1 MKYEDLTEPEKY
13 KYTTIQSCIQGDLTN
28 EEAAELLNLK
38 KRQVQRMKREVEANG
53 IQGIRH
59 GLKDKVSNNRL
70 PIKIENQVVK
80 FLKQKKHRDFG
91 PTFAGEKLAETKN
104 ISLGADTVRAVMI
117 RNDLWKSNKERTKA
131 IYRHYREPMAKYGEL
146 IQFDGSYHDWNEDG
160 QEECLLLAIDDAT
173 SGIPHAIFADNEGV
187 SAVFHFFWH
196 YVEQFGRPVALYL
209 DKFSTYKVNHK
220 SAEDNH
226 ELMTQFERAMKELDI
241 KIISAHS
248 PQAKGRVE
256 RSFGTHQDRLV
267 KGLRLSATTT
277 RTDMNHFLQE
287 TYLPKH
293 NEQFARPPKVRG
305 DAHRSLTKE
314 QRDRL
319 PAIFAKQYNRLVRND
334 FTVQW
339 QNQWFQLSEVQKITV
354 FRKDT
359 ILIEERL
366 DGTIH
371 LRKKGIYLDFTKL
384 TTRPKANRR
393 TKQTALTGEPYKPAK
408 DHPWRR
414 QKFGKSKF
422 FSTD

>member
-28 EEAAELLNLK
+28 EEAAELLNIK

-70 PIKIENQVVK
+70 PTKTEKQIVN
-80 FLKQKKHRDFG
+80 FLNQKKHRDFG
-91 PTFAGEKLAETKN
+91 PTFAGEQLAEIKN
-104 ISLGADTVRAVMI
+104 IALGADTIRAIMI
-117 RNDLWKSNKERTKA
+117 RNNLWKPKPERTKA
-131 IYRHYREPMAKYGEL
+131 VYRHCREPMAKYGEL

-173 SGIPHAIFADNEGV
+173 SSIPHAAFADNEGV
-187 SAVFHFFWH
+187 NAVFRFFWD

-220 SAEDNH
+220 NAEDNH

-241 KIISAHS
+241 KIINAHS

-267 KGLRLSATTT
+267 KGLRLSAMTT

-305 DAHRSLTKE
+305 DAHRPLTKE

-319 PAIFAKQYNRLVRND
+319 PAIFAKHYNRLVRND

-339 QNQWFQLSEVQKITV
+339 QNQWFQLSEIQKITV

-371 LRKKGIYLDFTKL
+371 LRKKEIYLDFTKL
-384 TTRPKANRR
+384 TARPKANRR
-393 TKQTALTGEPYKPAK
+393 TKQTALTREPHRPAK

-414 QKFGKSKF
+414 QKFGKTKF
-422 FSTD
+422 SSTD